1 MSTLEVSNL
10 NDGTTT
16 VATTYVTNGLAKN
29 WCYWNGTGTL
39 AITDSFNTSS
49 VTDLGTGNYLV
60 NVANA
65 FTAPPSHLGFGSLVG
80 FCASGGTNTASNY
93 YVAQWNSSGTL
104 TDGSRMNGAAFGDLA

>member
-16 VATTYVTNGLAKN
+16 IATTYITGGPAKN

-39 AITDSFNTSS
+39 AIRDSFNTSS

-60 NVANA
+60 NVASGFQA
-65 FTAPPSHLGFGSLVG
+65 APGHLGFGSLVG
-80 FCASGGTNTASNY
+80 FCASGGDNTTSNY

-104 TDGSRMNGAAFGDLA
+104 TDSSRMNGAAYGDLA